1 MYKISMIIPVYNAEK
16 YLKRTINSI
25 INQSI
30 GFENIELILVDD
42 NSQDNSKSII
52 EEYVAKYDNVI
63 GIYSNENHGFP
74 GFGRNN
80 GIEIASGQYIM
91 FSDNDDE
98 HDKDLCLKLY
108 EAIVSEDADIASCD
122 KVKRDNI
129 KDIPVSE
136 KYVGGKLSSNG
147 NIIVSNDD
155 LAYFEDITIW
165 NKIFKKEI
173 IADNNI
179 RFVENMLAEDLLF
192 CLEVFFN
199 SSKLVYLEKY
209 YGYFWDMHEE
219 SLSHE
224 CSPKHVENLLNSIP
238 EMFKILDKY
247 NKKDLDSFYFKFYL
261 RNLLRFFIDVNTT
274 GSNLK
279 SMIKKLYNYEK
290 EAGFGCKANEGWAN
304 IINFF
309 IVHRFFNLAILIITI
324 MKASKE
330 SAFLRK
336 IFRSV

>member
-1 MYKISMIIPVYNAEK
+1 
-16 YLKRTINSI
+16 
-25 INQSI
+25 
-30 GFENIELILVDD
+30 
-42 NSQDNSKSII
+42 
-52 EEYVAKYDNVI
+52 
-63 GIYSNENHGFP
+63 
-74 GFGRNN
+74 
-80 GIEIASGQYIM
+80 
-91 FSDNDDE
+91 
-98 HDKDLCLKLY
+98 
-108 EAIVSEDADIASCD
+108 
-122 KVKRDNI
+122 
-129 KDIPVSE
+129 
-136 KYVGGKLSSNG
+136 
-147 NIIVSNDD
+147 
-155 LAYFEDITIW
+155 
-165 NKIFKKEI
+165 
-173 IADNNI
+173 
-179 RFVENMLAEDLLF
+179 MLAEDLLF

-247 NKKDLDSFYFKFYL
+247 NKKDLASFYFKFYL

-309 IVHRFFNLAILIITI
+309 IVHRFFNLAILIIKI